1 MPRTL
6 IGNFKGPKGNTGEQ
20 GPQGVPGPQ
29 GLPGEKG
36 DPGAVDENTPI
47 IFEVPETYEI
57 PVSGN
62 AIKVLFGK
70 ITKGLSDLF
79 AAVGVLASLK
89 TVEKSTLVAAINE
102 LAEKK
107 FDVEKIVASANIT
120 EPGFVMDGKTA
131 SEAIAELYS
140 KKLDYEIYDNRSN
153 ETTINNHARTQEV
166 INTCCKFN
174 LKPLLLLV
182 MNPNGANELI
192 LIYDIGRPYLM
203 ALKTTYYG
211 ANNVGPQLVLYRREK
226 SKWTAP
232 QIVNTTNAT
241 T

>member
-120 EPGFVMDGKTA
+120 EQGFVMDGKTA

-140 KKLDYEIYDNRSN
+140 KMHLGNAIESVAF
-153 ETTINNHARTQEV
+153 ARTNDGRYAIHMLSDKTGTNALHV
-166 INTCCKFN
+166 IIAKTYIRLDFYEG
-174 LKPLLLLV
+174 
-182 MNPNGANELI
+182 NPNA
-192 LIYDIGRPYLM
+192 P
-203 ALKTTYYG
+203 AVTATYK
-211 ANNVGPQLVLYRREK
+211 P
-226 SKWTAP
+226 
-232 QIVNTTNAT
+232 I
-241 T
+241 

>member
-102 LAEKK
+102 MAEKK

-140 KKLDYEIYDNRSN
+140 KFQK
-153 ETTINNHARTQEV
+153 
-166 INTCCKFN
+166 
-174 LKPLLLLV
+174 
-182 MNPNGANELI
+182 
-192 LIYDIGRPYLM
+192 
-203 ALKTTYYG
+203 
-211 ANNVGPQLVLYRREK
+211 NNVEK
-226 SKWTAP
+226 SIIIPSGTKITDVVLNEISERSSWGFAFIGVSTGGDIPLDFDYATGFVVHTGNTGSVILFSRRHSDMAINSYTGTNWTGWREL
-232 QIVNTTNAT
+232 
-241 T
+241 